1 VLSRVLEKDDWD
13 SFGPPPEKIESNG
26 DAQKSRSSGQ
36 SRSWGPHQWPVQVPV
51 AGGRLS
57 LPGQVLYWPTH
68 RSFTGEPLAELHLP
82 GSPPLLNEI
91 LARVLVCGA
100 RPAQRGEFTLRA
112 FLAGRIDLVQAE
124 AVLGV
129 IDATDA
135 EELQMALSQLAGGI
149 SSRLMSLRED
159 LLLHLA
165 DLEAGLDF
173 VEEDIEFV
181 QRDELRDRL
190 HFARELVAALL
201 EQAAGRMLARDRM
214 KVVLA
219 GLPNA
224 GKSTLFN
231 RLVGQQA
238 ALVSAVAGTTRDYLS
253 GLVTHAGTSFELID
267 TAGWEA
273 ARNEI
278 EAAAGALRND
288 QLQRAHLVVWCSAR
302 DLSPTERTEDRSL
315 REECLAENR
324 CLLDVQTKG
333 DAAPFDRSPKNQAS
347 TPCQRLN
354 EGGATAES
362 SPLPEMAL
370 HPPGGLEDDR
380 PLVISAEQGIGLEK
394 LLAEI
399 VARLSTT
406 PSNSEMIGTTAARC
420 EESLQHSL
428 QGLERAIDAVDAGAG
443 DELIALELREVL
455 DHLGRMMGRIYTDDI
470 LDRIFSRFC
479 IGK

>member
-1 VLSRVLEKDDWD
+1 MT
-13 SFGPPPEKIESNG
+13 
-26 DAQKSRSSGQ
+26 
-36 SRSWGPHQWPVQVPV
+36 
-51 AGGRLS
+51 

-82 GSPPLLNEI
+82 GSTPLLNEVLSRI
-91 LARVLVCGA
+91 LVSGA

-129 IDATDA
+129 IDATDSQ
-135 EELQMALSQLAGGI
+135 ELQVALSQLAGGI
-149 SSRLMSLRED
+149 SGRLMSLRED

-181 QRDELRDRL
+181 QRDELRQRL
-190 HFARELVAALL
+190 ESARDLVSDLL
-201 EQAAGRMLARDRM
+201 AQTRGRMLDQGRM

-231 RLVGQQA
+231 RLVGKQS
-238 ALVSAVAGTTRDYLS
+238 ALVSSVAGTTRDYLS
-253 GLVTHAGTSFELID
+253 GLVTQDGVSFEVID

-273 ARNEI
+273 ARDDI
-278 EAAAGALRND
+278 EAAAGELRTE
-288 QLQRAHLVVWCSAR
+288 QLRRAHLVVWCSAR
-302 DLSPTERTEDRSL
+302 DMSAEERQNDIAL
-315 REECLAENR
+315 RENCLKENPS
-324 CLLDVQTKG
+324 LLDLLTKS
-333 DAAPFDRSPKNQAS
+333 DCISSAKPEKETVPI
-347 TPCQRLN
+347 
-354 EGGATAES
+354 ES
-362 SPLPEMAL
+362 AL
-370 HPPGGLEDDR
+370 S
-380 PLVISAEQGIGLEK
+380 VSAEQETGLSE
-394 LLAEI
+394 LLRQI
-399 VARLSTT
+399 VSRLSTSR
-406 PSNSEMIGTTAARC
+406 SNSEMIGTTAARC
-420 EESLQHSL
+420 EESLQNTL
-428 QGLERAIDAVDAGAG
+428 QGLTRALSAVDEDAG
-443 DELIALELREVL
+443 DEVIALELRDVL